1 MNYISAE
8 RIGKSFG
15 DRWLFREL
23 SLGISQGEKVALVG
37 TNGTGKTTL
46 MRILAQQIPPDEGE
60 VAINKDITIGFLSQ
74 SPQFEA
80 HLSVQ
85 EALFVADNPTI
96 AAIQKYEACLQN
108 PAAAE
113 ALQAA
118 IEQMDALQAWDYE
131 AQVKQILGQLGI
143 RDTTQRIEQ
152 LSGGQKK
159 RVALARLLILA
170 PDLLI
175 LDEPTNHLDIETIE
189 WLEKQLETAKQTLL
203 LVTHDRYFLDNVCNT
218 IIELDQG
225 ALYHYK
231 GNYGYFLEK
240 KAERQQQQQTEIDK
254 AKNLYSKELEWIRRQ
269 PKARGTKA
277 KYRVEAFQDIKKEA
291 FKDNT
296 KEQVQLDTKTTRQG
310 KKIVELHQLY
320 KRYGEKV
327 LIEDFSYV
335 FKRGDKVGVVGKNGV
350 GKSTFLHILS
360 GELAPDRGE
369 VIKGSTT
376 LMGYYKQE
384 DFAYKE
390 GQRVIDIVKEV
401 AEFITL
407 SNGDQISASQFLN
420 RFLFPPEVQ
429 YKPVEKLSGGEK
441 KRLQL
446 MRVLIKNPNF
456 LILDEPT
463 NDLDLDTLRILETFL
478 QHFNG
483 CLLLVSHDRYFM
495 DQLVEHLFVLEGN
508 GRIKDFNGNYT
519 DYRQWLD
526 QQQSQQKKET
536 KKTVKSTTK
545 PSPEKTKKKL
555 SYKEKKEMEQLEG
568 ELAALEDEKAR
579 IITQMNGETTDH
591 EQLAA
596 WAEQVEAITQTIEAK
611 EMRWLLLSEM
621 AE

>member
-46 MRILAQQIPPDEGE
+46 MRILAQQMPPDEGE

-85 EALFVADNPTI
+85 EALFVADNPMI

-108 PAAAE
+108 PEAAE

-254 AKNLYSKELEWIRRQ
+254 AKNLYSKELAWIRRQ

-277 KYRVEAFQDIKKEA
+277 KYRIEAFQDLKKEA

-335 FKRGDKVGVVGKNGV
+335 FKRGDKIGVFGKNGV
-350 GKSTFLHILS
+350 GKSTFLHMLS

-463 NDLDLDTLRILETFL
+463 
-478 QHFNG
+478 
-483 CLLLVSHDRYFM
+483 
-495 DQLVEHLFVLEGN
+495 
-508 GRIKDFNGNYT
+508 
-519 DYRQWLD
+519 
-526 QQQSQQKKET
+526 
-536 KKTVKSTTK
+536 
-545 PSPEKTKKKL
+545 
-555 SYKEKKEMEQLEG
+555 
-568 ELAALEDEKAR
+568 
-579 IITQMNGETTDH
+579 
-591 EQLAA
+591 
-596 WAEQVEAITQTIEAK
+596 
-611 EMRWLLLSEM
+611 
-621 AE
+621 